1 MDHVAAVEQQF
12 VSERKWRKLNE
23 VNMAT
28 QAQLGPVQDHI
39 NFTLQKAYF
48 KCAYECFD
56 RSRKQEEISN
66 CVEHCSVPLVNA
78 QQHFENEMAKF
89 QMPWFWIILEKCY
102 HYMSGEAAKQHW
114 TDLPPILLTQER
126 LNRSLMVCQ
135 NKFESAKFQQDKT
148 DAINE
153 LESCVDQSIEDNI
166 KTLPHLV
173 GRLKASFNIGA

>member
-89 QMPWFWIILEKCY
+89 Q
-102 HYMSGEAAKQHW
+102 
-114 TDLPPILLTQER
+114 ER